1 MSQESATSQITEGD
15 ASTHTATME
24 TAQTREKVV
33 ALQTVPLI
41 LKNGNKRILVNCFLD
56 EESDTTY
63 INEDL
68 VEELGVRGRKKLITV
83 NVANDQKVKFMS
95 MTFQVGLESIDGK
108 VNRTISAKT
117 SQKICGGMKAIN
129 WVNIKHKWSHL
140 NEIPFPQL
148 ARRGTIDVLLGADNH
163 ELMTTIKEIPGKRD
177 EPSARLCPLGWTAIG
192 RIDKEDLGGEHHT
205 GLIRTFRIQQSEEP
219 SALQDE
225 DLNDTLR
232 KFWEL
237 EHVGILSSKPQFSP
251 DEQAA
256 WKKVSESRVFDG
268 KRYQVAVPWKE
279 ERPHL
284 VSNRPLA
291 ERRLQQVERKLA
303 KNEKIATAYQ
313 QVIDEYLQ
321 KNYIR
326 RIPST
331 EKRSEAEWLLPHFP
345 VIRPDRATTKVRIV
359 FDASATYQGRSLNT
373 ETLPGPKLQSNL
385 FDILVG
391 FRKELVAL
399 AGDVSQMYHQLVLQ
413 PVDRPFHRLLWR
425 DLDSSREPETYE
437 FQRFV
442 FGGCYCPFCAQ
453 YVWQQ
458 HARDHKDQYPLAAE
472 AVQKNCYMDDLMPS
486 VKSVDDAKTMRKQIT
501 ELGDKAGFHVRKWI
515 SHRPEVI
522 EEIPEQDRAAEID
535 LSKAEF
541 PVTKTLGV
549 LWIAKEDKFSFRYSA
564 PPDEFILTY
573 EKKCIEENSDDL

>member
-1 MSQESATSQITEGD
+1 
-15 ASTHTATME
+15 
-24 TAQTREKVV
+24 
-33 ALQTVPLI
+33 
-41 LKNGNKRILVNCFLD
+41 
-56 EESDTTY
+56 
-63 INEDL
+63 
-68 VEELGVRGRKKLITV
+68 
-83 NVANDQKVKFMS
+83 
-95 MTFQVGLESIDGK
+95 
-108 VNRTISAKT
+108 
-117 SQKICGGMKAIN
+117 MKAIN

-140 NEIPFPQL
+140 NKIPFPKL

-163 ELMTTIKEIPGKRD
+163 ELMTTIKEIPGKRN

-205 GLIRTFRIQQSEEP
+205 GLIRTFRIQQSEET
-219 SALQDE
+219 SALQDD

-237 EHVGILSSKPQFSP
+237 EHVAILSAKPQFSP

-256 WKKVSESRVFDG
+256 WKKVSESRLFDG
-268 KRYQVAVPWKE
+268 KRYQVAVSWKE
-279 ERPHL
+279 ERPPL

-303 KNEKIATAYQ
+303 KDEKIATAYQ

-331 EKRSEAEWLLPHFP
+331 ERRSEAEWLLPHFP

-373 ETLPGPKLQSNL
+373 ETLPGPKLQNNL
-385 FDILVG
+385 FDILVR
-391 FRKELVAL
+391 FRKELVAF

-413 PVDRPFHRLLWR
+413 PVDRPLHRFLWR

-458 HARDHKDQYPLAAE
+458 HACDHKDQYPLAAE
-472 AVQKNCYMDDLMPS
+472 EVQKNCYMNDLMPS
-486 VKSVDDAKTMRKQIT
+486 VKSVDEAKTMRKQIT
-501 ELGDKAGFHVRKWI
+501 EEGDKDGFHVRKWI

-535 LSKAEF
+535 LSKA
-541 PVTKTLGV
+541 
-549 LWIAKEDKFSFRYSA
+549 
-564 PPDEFILTY
+564 
-573 EKKCIEENSDDL
+573 